1 MGLNDGMKK
10 TEIPFK
16 TEKNASIESTSQM
29 VFHRDFTASASQNW
43 VPGKLLNQSHRPV
56 IKIIKQISSKHT

>member
-29 VFHRDFTASASQNW
+29 VFHRDFTASASQN
-43 VPGKLLNQSHRPV
+43 
-56 IKIIKQISSKHT
+56 